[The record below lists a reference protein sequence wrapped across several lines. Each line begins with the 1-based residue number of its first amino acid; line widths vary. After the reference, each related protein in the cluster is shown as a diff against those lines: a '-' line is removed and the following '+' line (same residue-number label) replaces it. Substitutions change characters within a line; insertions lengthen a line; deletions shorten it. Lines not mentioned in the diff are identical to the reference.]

1 VLPAVGA
8 HGGGTRK
15 RYGIGV
21 MRTNARACLLVEVRG
36 WSVHV
41 TCEEGVVHAAP
52 QACEHPKTVERAV
65 LAASIVG
72 SSMTFIDGTV
82 VNVALPVLRRQLK
95 ATAAEVQW
103 VVEAYML
110 LLASMILVGGAL
122 GDRWGRRKVFVGGAL
137 LFAAASA
144 WCGMA
149 PSAGQLIL
157 ARGAQGLGAAL
168 LVPGSL
174 ALISATFARERRG
187 RAIGTW
193 AAWTSITAGFGP
205 ILGGWL
211 VERISWRWIFFMNLP
226 LAALVVVI
234 AWWRVPESR
243 DESARSIDWTGAA
256 LATAGLFG
264 LVWGLIEG
272 GSAGFAQPGVLVSL
286 GLGAALLVAFVLAQ
300 QRARHP
306 MVPAA
311 LFRSRTFTGANVL
324 TLFLYAALGATTF
337 VLPFNLI
344 ESHGYSVV
352 QAAAAQLPFV
362 AVMFLLSRWSGGL
375 LDRHGPRLP
384 LTVGPMIAAVGFAL
398 FAVAARSGAYWTAVF
413 PAMMAMSLGITISVA
428 PLTTAVMTS
437 VADRQ
442 AGVASGINNAVSRL
456 AILLAVAIAGAL
468 SAGSLQD
475 GLARVAWLSA
485 LLAIAGGVSARLLV
499 QPGRAP
505 RAAHSAV

>member
-1 VLPAVGA
+1 
-8 HGGGTRK
+8 
-15 RYGIGV
+15 
-21 MRTNARACLLVEVRG
+21 
-36 WSVHV
+36 VHV
-41 TCEEGVVHAAP
+41 TCEDGVVHAAP
-52 QACEHPKTVERAV
+52 EACEHPKTVERAV

-82 VNVALPVLRRQLK
+82 VNVALPVLRRQLR
-95 ATAAEVQW
+95 ATAVEVQW

-122 GDRWGRRKVFVGGAL
+122 GDRWGRRKVFVGGTL

-193 AAWTSITAGFGP
+193 AAWTSLAAGVGP
-205 ILGGWL
+205 IVGGWL
-211 VERISWRWIFFMNLP
+211 VEWISWRWIFFMNLP
-226 LAALVVVI
+226 LAALVVAI
-234 AWWRVPESR
+234 AWRVPESR
-243 DESARSIDWTGAA
+243 DESARSVDWIGAA

-272 GSAGFAQPGVLVSL
+272 GSAGFAQPGILVSL

-306 MVPAA
+306 MVPSA

-344 ESHGYSVV
+344 ERHGYSVV
-352 QAAAAQLPFV
+352 EAAAAQLPFV
-362 AVMFLLSRWSGGL
+362 VVMFLLSRWSGGL
-375 LDRHGPRLP
+375 LDRYGPRLP
-384 LTVGPMIAAVGFAL
+384 LTVGPMIAAAGFAL

-413 PAMMAMSLGITISVA
+413 PAMMAMSLGIAVSVA

-475 GLARVAWLSA
+475 GLVRVAWLSA
-485 LLAIAGGVSARLLV
+485 LLSVAGGVSARLLV

-505 RAAHSAV
+505 RAVGPAV